1 MNLSLV
7 IVALAAFATP
17 MLLSRFKLSIIPT
30 SVAEIIVGIIL
41 GQSCLNV
48 IHINSLLSD
57 LSTLGVILLLF
68 LSGMEIDFSLFQRNR
83 EPRTPLEKKVAR
95 QQPKQLSP
103 VLTAVIAYT
112 LCVATSFAL
121 ALIFKVTGL
130 FGDIWLATILLATIA
145 LGLVI
150 SLLKENSLLSKPYGQ
165 TILLI
170 AVLGEVVPMLALT
183 VYAALYA
190 GKGSSLWLI
199 SLLFIAGAIL
209 FRRFKSFFTFFD
221 RINKPTTQVDMR
233 LAFFVIITLVVIAEA
248 TGAENILGAFVA
260 GIVVKLLE
268 PKRETL
274 HKLDSIGYGFFIP
287 VFFILTGVKLNIP
300 ALLTSPKVLIM
311 IAVIF
316 GAFLLAKLPVY
327 FGLRLRFNRTNSLMG
342 AVLSETTI
350 TLILAALEV
359 AQELHAITTAQS
371 GAFLLAAILTC
382 VVCPLLFNRG
392 YHPAPE
398 DNHKTTVHIIGVGLV
413 TVAASQ
419 QLESDWYDTQLYT
432 NIARNYSTYNS
443 EANLTLLD
451 SLEPADLIASQVF
464 DTDVLV
470 LCHGDSNVNYRLAVA
485 AKEYGVKRV
494 ITRFESRDPLST
506 HEETLQRLGIEFY
519 SMFDFNV
526 GSLRSLITSPSTLKL
541 ITSPDARLY
550 EVVVN
555 NSIFDGMEIRY
566 LPFIND
572 ITISRIFRVK
582 RAIAPHG
589 NTRLQLG
596 DHIIFSGNPADV
608 RGIKRLVEQD

>member
-103 VLTAVIAYT
+103 VLTAVIAYA
-112 LCVATSFAL
+112 LCVVTAFAL
-121 ALIFKVTGL
+121 ALVFKVTGL

-165 TILLI
+165 TVLLI

-199 SLLFIAGAIL
+199 SLLFIAGAVL

-233 LAFFVIITLVVIAEA
+233 LAFFVIVTLVVIAEA

-327 FGLRLRFNRTNSLMG
+327 FGLRLRFNRANSLMG
-342 AVLSETTI
+342 AVLSGTTI

-451 SLEPADLIASQVF
+451 SLEPADLIANQVF

-470 LCHGDSNVNYRLAVA
+470 LCHGDSNVNYQLAVA

-494 ITRFESRDPLST
+494 ITRFENRDPLST
-506 HEETLQRLGIEFY
+506 HEETLQRLGVEFY

-555 NSIFDGMEIRY
+555 NSVFDGMEIRY

-572 ITISRIFRVK
+572 ITISRIFRAK